1 MRGDM
6 QMKSRVT
13 DYEQYSVFS
22 GVPTSTRHH
31 LLFGRGI
38 RNLAE
43 QDGIWIP
50 VTDAEH
56 NMSSKGTINQIHGNP
71 AAEKLSKIAGQLAW
85 ERAFLISQMALPFES
100 EDEAFDRLSR
110 ECREAFRRRYQK
122 SYL

>member
-1 MRGDM
+1 MT
-6 QMKSRVT
+6 MKKSKVT
-13 DYEQYSVFS
+13 EYEQYSVFS
-22 GVPTSTRHH
+22 GVPTSTHHH

-56 NMSSKGTINQIHGNP
+56 NMNSKGTINQIHSNP

-85 ERAFLISQMALPFES
+85 ERNYLIKQLALPFES
-100 EDEAFDRLSR
+100 EEDAFDRVSN
-110 ECREAFRRRYQK
+110 ECREAFRKRYGQ
-122 SYL
+122 SFL

>member
-13 DYEQYSVFS
+13 EYEQYSVFS

-56 NMSSKGTINQIHGNP
+56 TMSICGTINQIHGNP
-71 AAEKLSKIAGQLAW
+71 AAEKLSKIAGQLSW
-85 ERAFLISQMALPFES
+85 ERIWLADQLAKKGKNS
-100 EDEAFDRLSR
+100 DEWMR
-110 ECREAFRRRYQK
+110 EAREAFRKRYQK

>member
-1 MRGDM
+1 
-6 QMKSRVT
+6 MKKSKVT

-22 GVPTSTRHH
+22 GTPTSTRHH

-56 NMSSKGTINQIHGNP
+56 NMSSKGTINQIHDNP
-71 AAEKLSKIAGQLAW
+71 AAEHLSRMLGQAIW
-85 ERAFLISQMALPFES
+85 ERNYLIKQLELPFEG
-100 EDEAFDRLSR
+100 EEEAFERVSR
-110 ECREAFRRRYQK
+110 ECREAFRKRYGQ
-122 SYL
+122 SFL

>member
-1 MRGDM
+1 
-6 QMKSRVT
+6 MKKSKVT
-13 DYEQYSVFS
+13 EYEQYSVFS
-22 GVPTSTRHH
+22 GTPTSTRHH

-56 NMSSKGTINQIHGNP
+56 NMSSKGTIHQIHGNP

>member
-1 MRGDM
+1 
-6 QMKSRVT
+6 MKKSKVT
-13 DYEQYSVFS
+13 EYEQYSVFS
-22 GVPTSTRHH
+22 GTPTNTRHH

-56 NMSSKGTINQIHGNP
+56 NMSPNGTINQIHGNP

-85 ERAFLISQMALPFES
+85 ERNYLIDKYGDF
-100 EDEAFDRLSR
+100 DELSR
-110 ECREAFRRRYQK
+110 ECREAFRKRYHE

>member
-1 MRGDM
+1 MRITRVK
-6 QMKSRVT
+6 KSKVT
-13 DYEQYSVFS
+13 EYEQYSVFS
-22 GVPTSTRHH
+22 GTPTSTRHH

-85 ERAFLISQMALPFES
+85 ERAWIISQAALPFES
-100 EDEAFDRLSR
+100 EDEAYDRLSR
-110 ECREAFRRRYQK
+110 ECREAFRKRYGQ
-122 SYL
+122 SFL

>member
-1 MRGDM
+1 
-6 QMKSRVT
+6 MKKSKVT
-13 DYEQYSVFS
+13 EYEQYSVFS
-22 GVPTSTRHH
+22 GTPTSTRHH

-85 ERAFLISQMALPFES
+85 ERNYLIKQLALPFES
-100 EDEAFDRLSR
+100 EEETFDRVSS
-110 ECREAFRRRYQK
+110 ECRAAFMKRYGR

>member
-1 MRGDM
+1 MS
-6 QMKSRVT
+6 KSIMT
-13 DYEQYSVFS
+13 EYEQYSVFS
-22 GVPTSTRHH
+22 GTPTTTRHH
-31 LLFGRGI
+31 CVFGRGL

-56 NMSSKGTINQIHGNP
+56 NMSPNGTINQIHGNP

-85 ERAFLISQMALPFES
+85 ERNYLIDKYGDF
-100 EDEAFDRLSR
+100 DELSH
-110 ECREAFRRRYQK
+110 ECREAFRKRYHE

>member
-1 MRGDM
+1 
-6 QMKSRVT
+6 MKSRVT
-13 DYEQYSVFS
+13 NCEQYSVFS
-22 GVPTSTRHH
+22 GAPTNTHHH

-71 AAEKLSKIAGQLAW
+71 AAEHLSKIAGQLAF
-85 ERAFLISQMALPFES
+85 ERNYLIDKYELPFDNWGE
-100 EDEAFDRLSR
+100 EA
-110 ECREAFRRRYQK
+110 REAFRQRYGK
-122 SYL
+122 SFL

>member
-1 MRGDM
+1 MT
-6 QMKSRVT
+6 MKKSKVT
-13 DYEQYSVFS
+13 EYEQYSVFS

-56 NMSSKGTINQIHGNP
+56 NMNSKGTINQIHSNP

-85 ERAFLISQMALPFES
+85 ERNYLIKQLALPFES
-100 EDEAFDRLSR
+100 EEDAFDRVSN
-110 ECREAFRRRYQK
+110 ECREAFRKRYGQ
-122 SYL
+122 SFL